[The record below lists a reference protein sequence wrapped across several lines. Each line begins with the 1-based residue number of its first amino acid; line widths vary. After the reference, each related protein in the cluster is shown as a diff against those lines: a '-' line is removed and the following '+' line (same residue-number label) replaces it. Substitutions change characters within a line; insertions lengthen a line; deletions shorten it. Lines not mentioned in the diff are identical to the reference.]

1 MASARSE
8 AERLIKQIRKNAE
21 QGKEHAVAEAVKEC
35 KMKFDEEE
43 TKWRERLH
51 AGGADTSGPLLQT

>member
-1 MASARSE
+1 MA
-8 AERLIKQIRKNAE
+8 Q
-21 QGKEHAVAEAVKEC
+21 AVKEC

-51 AGGADTSGPLLQT
+51 AEQSAQEKLRTEQSAQAARLAEAHAIA